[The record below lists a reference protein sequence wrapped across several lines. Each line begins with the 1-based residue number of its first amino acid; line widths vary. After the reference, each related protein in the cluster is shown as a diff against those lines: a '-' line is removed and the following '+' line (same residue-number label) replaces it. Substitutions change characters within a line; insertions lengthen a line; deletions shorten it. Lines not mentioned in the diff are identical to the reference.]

1 MSIDLLCEQEAS
13 SPMGSGRLS
22 DPGIG
27 RFPVI
32 RAFIMTCMSPVKHMK
47 IIGTSS
53 WQMLVL

>member
-1 MSIDLLCEQEAS
+1 MSIDLLCEREAS

-22 DPGIG
+22 DPGARRLLG
-27 RFPVI
+27 I
-32 RAFIMTCMSPVKHMK
+32 RAFTMTCMSPVKHMK